1 MMGRHQKDAPRPGC
15 PEDMKALGTLKRFR
29 ALWPEQRETRCSGA
43 RKRKGKALRPSEP
56 QKPPNLP
63 EAWGHNTGPAETR
76 EASPRAHTKAASS
89 LQTRWGLSPQQEP
102 AANPP
107 WCAGL
112 HTLPRRRSWWW
123 RGQGVGGGGE
133 RALLSLEYR
142 RRRHTAKSAR
152 GPTYHRLILKGPR
165 GLDEIL
171 EGALQVSLHPQ
182 DSGNSS
188 RGQETRVL
196 VLDQARMRQARQQ
209 THC

>member
-1 MMGRHQKDAPRPGC
+1 M
-15 PEDMKALGTLKRFR
+15 
-29 ALWPEQRETRCSGA
+29 
-43 RKRKGKALRPSEP
+43 
-56 QKPPNLP
+56 
-63 EAWGHNTGPAETR
+63 
-76 EASPRAHTKAASS
+76 
-89 LQTRWGLSPQQEP
+89 
-102 AANPP
+102 
-107 WCAGL
+107 
-112 HTLPRRRSWWW
+112 
-123 RGQGVGGGGE
+123 GGGGE

-142 RRRHTAKSAR
+142 WRRHTAKSAR

-209 THC
+209 TQLLRRHSLAGVPVHLHDDESECHLTAAPECERCLEFASRCLTRLTMVPASH